1 MISEPSQ
8 NPDPLA
14 NNPDFSTSDVWADA
28 PADESE
34 AEVVVKAV
42 EKEEEVVVNLSPSAA
57 VEASE
62 TEASVSPGEPLPLT
76 DSVQGEAL
84 PDEDFGTPEA
94 IPSPDLAEDPEVN
107 TPELMAAPTPV
118 EAIAPEALS
127 PEIAQGKAHQDL
139 EEQRDRLASEVA
151 ELQRQKKALTEEI
164 LQLEANRG
172 RLLQENIAELQ
183 NTLGQMIQESLS
195 ELQQRKQALQVSVE
209 QLERRQERI
218 RKEMQSTFAGVSQ
231 DLAIRVQGFKDYLV
245 GSLQDLVRAAED
257 LDMAPKERSPEPAS
271 GGRFRE
277 ADSERESRSSGQPTA
292 SRQNHPQFGESSF
305 EAQAQLIRRIL
316 KQFRT
321 QPDYY
326 GPPWQLRRTFEP
338 IHAERVSHWFF
349 TQGGR
354 GALRTMGSR
363 LQNILVASAIMSCL
377 RKIYGNRFRTLVLA
391 DSPERL
397 GEWRRGLQD
406 CLGISRSDF
415 GPSRGVVLFE
425 DAEALSQKAERLIKD
440 GLMPLILI
448 DETEGQINLGIL
460 QFPLWLAFAAE
471 PKMSVPASSSNW

>member
-8 NPDPLA
+8 TPDPLA
-14 NNPDFSTSDVWADA
+14 NNPAFSTSDVWSDSPVDE
-28 PADESE
+28 PA
-34 AEVVVKAV
+34 AEFVVKVA
-42 EKEEEVVVNLSPSAA
+42 ENEEEVVVNLTPS
-57 VEASE
+57 SE
-62 TEASVSPGEPLPLT
+62 VEASVSDASVSPAEPLPLT
-76 DSVQGEAL
+76 DSFQGEAL
-84 PDEDFGTPEA
+84 PDEELGTASA
-94 IPSPDLAEDPEVN
+94 ISSSSPGERPEVN
-107 TPELMAAPTPV
+107 TAELMAAPTPV
-118 EAIAPEALS
+118 EAIAHPRS
-127 PEIAQGKAHQDL
+127 PEIAQGEAHNHL
-139 EEQRDRLASEVA
+139 EDHLEDQRDRLAGEVA

-218 RKEMQSTFAGVSQ
+218 RKEMQTTFAGVSQ

-245 GSLQDLVRAAED
+245 GSLQDLARAAED

-271 GGRFRE
+271 DDR
-277 ADSERESRSSGQPTA
+277 SRSSGQPNA
-292 SRQNHPQFGESSF
+292 SRPNNPEFGGSSF
-305 EAQAQLIRRIL
+305 EEQAQLIRRIL
-316 KQFRT
+316 KQFRN

-338 IHAERVSHWFF
+338 IHAERVSNWFF

-363 LQNILVASAIMSCL
+363 LQNILVASAVMSCL

-415 GPSRGVVLFE
+415 GPERGVILFE

-448 DETEGQINLGIL
+448 DETEGQINLGLL

-471 PKMSVPASSSNW
+471 PKMSAAAASSNW